1 MNDKYCIKLFSEIY
15 SDSASRYR
23 FCCHANTNPKIDGMN
38 VLNTLPFDFFRGP
51 EMEQIRKDVLDDKPI
66 AGCEVCYESDAK
78 FGRSYRTDY
87 NKDKELPTTVKN
99 IDLKLRIFG
108 TLCNLGCYM
117 CIPFDS
123 STRRK
128 ELQESGLRDLWNS
141 FTKEEWALDKPIN
154 LGQSR
159 YKEIEDNLIANI
171 DYCKR
176 LRFYGGEPLM
186 LPRMWS
192 FLERIPDDK
201 AKNIEVLISTNLT
214 QRAYTIPWI
223 KRKFKRLIL
232 KVSADHYG
240 KRLAWIRYPIDVDQF
255 ERNLETYRND
265 IDEITCAV
273 SLLNVHDLKEI
284 EEHYA
289 PHKVFFDA
297 VHNPIALS
305 IRNLPNKNVNL
316 YIPNQEI
323 ANELNLS
330 PQPTEYLKGQDYIRK
345 LEVHRGLKYV

>member
-15 SDSASRYR
+15 SDAASRYR
-23 FCCHANTNPKIDGMN
+23 FCCHANTNSKIEGMN
-38 VLNTLPFDFFRGP
+38 VSNTLPFDFFRGP
-51 EMEQIRKDVLDDKPI
+51 EMEQIRKDVLNDKPI
-66 AGCEVCYESDAK
+66 AGCEVCYKSEARC
-78 FGRSYRTDY
+78 GRSYRTEY
-87 NKDKELPTTVKN
+87 NKDKELPTTVQN

-128 ELQESGLRDLWNS
+128 ELQQSGLRNLWNS
-141 FTKEEWALDKPIN
+141 FDKEAWSEDKPIN
-154 LGQSR
+154 LGATR
-159 YKEIEDNLIANI
+159 YQEIEDNLIANI
-171 DYCKR
+171 DYCKK

-192 FLERIPDDK
+192 FLKRIPKDK
-201 AKNIEVLISTNLT
+201 AKNIEILISTNLT
-214 QRAYTIPWI
+214 QTTGIDWI
-223 KRKFKRLIL
+223 KKNFKRLIL
-232 KVSADHYG
+232 KVSADHFG

-255 ERNLETYRND
+255 ERNLELHRND
-265 IDEITCAV
+265 IDEITCSV
-273 SLLNVHDLKEI
+273 SILNVHDLEEI
-284 EEHYA
+284 EKHYS

-316 YIPNQEI
+316 YIPNIEI
-323 ANELNLS
+323 ANELNMS
-330 PQPTEYLKGQDYIRK
+330 PHPQEYDKGQEYIRK
-345 LEVHRGLKYV
+345 LEKHRGLEYV

>member
-23 FCCHANTNPKIDGMN
+23 FCCHANTNPKIEGMT
-38 VLNTLPFDFFRGP
+38 VQNTLPFDFFRGP

-66 AGCEVCYESDAK
+66 VGCEVCYKSEAK
-78 FGRSYRTDY
+78 YGQSYRTNY
-87 NKDKELPTTVKN
+87 NKDKELPTTVQN

-255 ERNLETYRND
+255 EKNLETYKND

-273 SLLNVHDLKEI
+273 SLLNIHDLEAI
-284 EEHYA
+284 EKHYA

>member
-1 MNDKYCIKLFSEIY
+1 MNDKYCIKLFTEIF

-23 FCCHANTNPKIDGMN
+23 FCCHANTNSKIEGMT
-38 VLNTLPFDFFRGP
+38 VHNTLPFDFFLSK
-51 EMEQIRKDVLDDKPI
+51 EMDQIREDVLNDKPI
-66 AGCEVCYESDAK
+66 AGCEVCYKAEAK
-78 FGRSYRTDY
+78 YGQSYRTGY
-87 NKDKELPTTVKN
+87 NKNKEHPTTVKN

-141 FTKEEWALDKPIN
+141 FAKEEWALDKPIN
-154 LGQSR
+154 LGKQR
-159 YKEIEDNLIANI
+159 YEEIENNLIANI

-192 FLERIPDDK
+192 FLERIPEHK

-214 QRAYTIPWI
+214 QTTGIEWI
-223 KRKFKRLIL
+223 KKRFKRLIL
-232 KVSADHYG
+232 KVSADHFG

-255 ERNLETYRND
+255 ERNLETHKND

-273 SLLNVHDLKEI
+273 SILNVHDLEAI
-284 EEHYA
+284 EKHYA

-297 VHNPIALS
+297 VHNPISLS

-316 YIPNQEI
+316 YIPNQEV

-330 PQPTEYLKGQDYIRK
+330 PQPLEYAKGQEYIRK
-345 LEVHRGLKYV
+345 LEEHRGLKYV

>member
-1 MNDKYCIKLFSEIY
+1 MATNIVAKPMR
-15 SDSASRYR
+15 AS
-23 FCCHANTNPKIDGMN
+23 
-38 VLNTLPFDFFRGP
+38 
-51 EMEQIRKDVLDDKPI
+51 
-66 AGCEVCYESDAK
+66 S
-78 FGRSYRTDY
+78 
-87 NKDKELPTTVKN
+87 
-99 IDLKLRIFG
+99 LK
-108 TLCNLGCYM
+108 
-117 CIPFDS
+117 
-123 STRRK
+123 
-128 ELQESGLRDLWNS
+128 LWNS

-214 QRAYTIPWI
+214 QRAYTVPWI

-255 ERNLETYRND
+255 ERNLETYRDD

-316 YIPNQEI
+316 YIPNQEV

-330 PQPTEYLKGQDYIRK
+330 PQPTEYAKGQEYIRK
-345 LEVHRGLKYV
+345 LEKHRGLKYV

>member
-1 MNDKYCIKLFSEIY
+1 MIDKYCIKLFSEIY

-255 ERNLETYRND
+255 ERNLETYRDD